1 MTDSIIAVAQKHL
14 PNIPLTIVSQGAEA
28 LVFKT
33 ETHPYIKKP
42 YLSNQKQ
49 FIIKFRPPKPYRH
62 PKIDASL
69 TKNRTIGEAKFMYKL
84 TKLGI
89 KAPALILTDFNNG
102 IIWMEFL
109 GSELPNGDVSSF
121 KNLLWYY
128 EKTKTKEMCLGEDVR
143 QLCISVGSLIAKLHM
158 NDMIH
163 GDLTSSNILLE
174 DKEPVL
180 IDFGLS
186 SYSGMAEDKAVDLYV
201 LERAILSTHS
211 LFAEEYNM
219 WLLQGYEETY
229 NSKEYGK
236 QGVKK
241 LVEVMRKLED
251 VRLRGRKRSMLG

>member
-1 MTDSIIAVAQKHL
+1 MTDPIISVAQKHL
-14 PNIPLTIVSQGAEA
+14 PNIPLTMVSQGAEA

-33 ETHPYIKKP
+33 TTHPYLP
-42 YLSNQKQ
+42 SQNPV
-49 FIIKFRPPKPYRH
+49 IIKFRPPKPYRH

-89 KAPALILTDFNNG
+89 RAPALILTDFNNG

-109 GSELPNGDVSSF
+109 GSELPNGEVSSL

-128 EKTKTKEMCLGEDVR
+128 EKTKTREECLSDDVK
-143 QLCISVGSLIAKLHM
+143 QLCVSVGALIAKLHL

-174 DKEPVL
+174 GKEPVL

-211 LFAEEYNM
+211 LFAEDYNK
-219 WLLQGYEETY
+219 WLLEGYEETH
-229 NSKEYGK
+229 KQKQYGK
-236 QGVKK
+236 NGTKK
-241 LVEVMRKLED
+241 LVEVIRKLED